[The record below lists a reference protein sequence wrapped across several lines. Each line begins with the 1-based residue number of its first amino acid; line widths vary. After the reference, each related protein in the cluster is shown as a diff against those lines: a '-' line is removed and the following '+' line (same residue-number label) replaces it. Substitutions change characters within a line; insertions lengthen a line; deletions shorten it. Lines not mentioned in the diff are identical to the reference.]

1 MILNQQF
8 RLRKDTFKKKAQ
20 QKHPADKPQMFMLYL
35 LPKKGNMRLKR
46 WVSKSKYYWVFSESS
61 QDSGVFCPY

>member
-35 LPKKGNMRLKR
+35 LPKKRKHEVKAMG
-46 WVSKSKYYWVFSESS
+46 
-61 QDSGVFCPY
+61 